1 MTPTD
6 NILFRTI
13 SDLEDRF
20 GRVFGLRAFP
30 GDRFSIS
37 RTHSYVTD
45 SQLGAQP
52 VIYVYRWNDKEEW
65 WQSFAKGTV
74 DECLR
79 TFVRVSDS
87 TLEPLSA

>member
-1 MTPTD
+1 VNPTD

-37 RTHSYVTD
+37 RTHSYVTGPR
-45 SQLGAQP
+45 LGAQP
-52 VIYVYRWNDKEEW
+52 IIYVYRWNDKGEW
-65 WQSFAKGTV
+65 WQSFSKGDV

-79 TFVRVSDS
+79 TFVVVPGAN
-87 TLEPLSA
+87 LEPVT